1 MVYTD
6 KRMKVI
12 FGLGNP
18 EQRYT
23 GTRHNIGFWAL
34 NKLASKWNVLFKQEN
49 KFSAQVATI
58 TIDGEKVLLVQPQ
71 TYYNDVGQ
79 CARAILDFYKLEPA
93 DFLIIHDDL
102 ALPLGTIRTR
112 VGGSSGGNNGLK
124 STEAHIGTET
134 ARLRVGVWTEQH
146 TAVDKVAVVLSKL
159 SQPERHILEDGLST
173 IEKMARSFVAG
184 DFTVTTH
191 KLPNK
196 LDAE

>member
-1 MVYTD
+1 
-6 KRMKVI
+6 MKII

-34 NKLASKWNVLFKQEN
+34 NKLAANLGVSLKQEN
-49 KFSAQVATI
+49 KFSAYVASAI
-58 TIDGEKVLLVQPQ
+58 IGSEKVLLVQPQ

-93 DFLIIHDDL
+93 DFLVIHDDL

-124 STEAHIGTET
+124 SIEAHIGVET
-134 ARLRVGVWTEQH
+134 ARLRVGVWVEQH
-146 TAVDKVAVVLSKL
+146 TAADKVAVVLGKL
-159 SQPERHILEDGLST
+159 NKAERATLEDQLPT
-173 IEKMARSFVAG
+173 IEQITRDFVAG
-184 DFTVTTH
+184 NFVVTTH
-191 KLPNK
+191 G
-196 LDAE
+196 A